1 MKKIKLELKDRA
13 IRPIKKARM
22 FVINPKKIS
31 SILFIIFLIAIVWY
45 FSREITFLT
54 AAPDLEINSP
64 FTDLIVNEESFKI
77 VGKTDPTAFLTINDR
92 EIFIEKDGNF
102 NNLINLV
109 AGVNLI
115 KIKAENRF
123 GKTNEIIRRIIYE
136 RQENRQE

>member
-13 IRPIKKARM
+13 IRPIKKARRL
-22 FVINPKKIS
+22 VISPKKIS
-31 SILFIIFLIAIVWY
+31 SIFFIIFLIAIVWY

-64 FTDLIVNEESFKI
+64 FTDLIVSEESFEVI
-77 VGKTDPTAFLTINDR
+77 GKTDPTAFLTINDNK
-92 EIFIEKDGNF
+92 IFIEKDGNF

-136 RQENRQE
+136 RQENKQE

>member
-13 IRPIKKARM
+13 IRPIKKARRL
-22 FVINPKKIS
+22 VISPKKIS
-31 SILFIIFLIAIVWY
+31 SIFFIIFLIAIVWY

-64 FTDLIVNEESFKI
+64 FTDLIVSEESFEVI
-77 VGKTDPTAFLTINDR
+77 GKTDPTAFLTINDKK
-92 EIFIEKDGNF
+92 IFIEKDGNF

-136 RQENRQE
+136 RQENKQE

>member
-1 MKKIKLELKDRA
+1 MKRIKLELKDRA
-13 IRPIKKARM
+13 IRPIKRAKM

-64 FTDLIVNEESFKI
+64 FTDLIVNEESFEI
-77 VGKTDPTAFLTINDR
+77 VGKTDPTAFLTINDKK
-92 EIFIEKDGNF
+92 IFIEKDGNF

-136 RQENRQE
+136 RQENKQE